1 MCKVTGSDPRANT
14 FLLLS
19 AAVFSIV
26 VKARLYAFLC
36 KGSFDV
42 NDNRTMLQPHLNRWR
57 PRLVAFLT
65 AALAAGSAVYWLLQ
79 ISPSPRVAS
88 RLQPVFS
95 IGPAPDGMAI
105 ARVLGGGKSPAAA
118 SASVLPDATAARFKL
133 SGVVASKPDQGL
145 ALIAIDGKPARPIK
159 VGGEVGEALL
169 LQTVSRSGATLAPR
183 LDGPATVTLELP
195 KLAVP

>member
-19 AAVFSIV
+19 AAVFFIV

-36 KGSFDV
+36 RGSFDV

-65 AALAAGSAVYWLLQ
+65 AASAAGSAVYWLLQ
-79 ISPSPRVAS
+79 VSTLAPVQGRFPLPVPS
-88 RLQPVFS
+88 L
-95 IGPAPDGMAI
+95 PAPDAIAI
-105 ARVLGGGKSPAAA
+105 ARVLGGGKSPVSA

>member
-1 MCKVTGSDPRANT
+1 MVASTGR
-14 FLLLS
+14 
-19 AAVFSIV
+19 VFDRRV
-26 VKARLYAFLC
+26 GCGQRGL
-36 KGSFDV
+36 
-42 NDNRTMLQPHLNRWR
+42 
-57 PRLVAFLT
+57 
-65 AALAAGSAVYWLLQ
+65 LAA
-79 ISPSPRVAS
+79 PSQHVGART
-88 RLQPVFS
+88 
-95 IGPAPDGMAI
+95 GPAPVASAKLAGTGRHRDRTGF
-105 ARVLGGGKSPAAA
+105 RGGKSPAAA